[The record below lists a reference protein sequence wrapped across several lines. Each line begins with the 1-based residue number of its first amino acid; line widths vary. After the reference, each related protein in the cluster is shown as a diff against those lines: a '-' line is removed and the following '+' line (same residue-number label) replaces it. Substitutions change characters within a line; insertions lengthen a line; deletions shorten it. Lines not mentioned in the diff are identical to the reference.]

1 MDANLNT
8 QVLIGQ
14 GWQTNLQPQQQ
25 DKPET
30 QSELPPLLKKGENL
44 TVSNAPAD
52 LEALVAKLNIT
63 TADTREATAKTAL
76 GSAFTTVIAKAL
88 ERGMVSTRNM
98 ELLTQA
104 GNYQKQLDSTDA
116 TIDTLTTQVS
126 QLKTIV
132 SANEKDVAKQQA
144 VCDSL
149 DAKQTSLNSQIQQSE
164 AQVQILQME
173 IDSLTARIEAE
184 VDAQKQTN
192 LKNRLANEQR
202 KLETAKADLNELQAK
217 KEMNQANL
225 AKAQADLAA
234 AQANLGAVKAT
245 LTDAEGVLGAA
256 IAAKAELKQ
265 KIQQT
270 LAEITDDSVIRDIAD
285 ALKINVT
292 DVASIM
298 MDDAAGRSEEEEKY
312 LDAHS
317 PVQILQNAL
326 NAHYQEILDTIAAKR
341 ENLV

>member
-8 QVLIGQ
+8 QVSIGQ
-14 GWQTNLQPQQQ
+14 AIQTNLQPQQQ

-30 QSELPPLLKKGENL
+30 QSELPPLLKRGENL
-44 TVSNAPAD
+44 MVSNAPVD
-52 LEALVAKLNIT
+52 LEALVEKLNIT
-63 TADTREATAKTAL
+63 TANAREATARKTL
-76 GSAFTTVIAKAL
+76 SSAFTTVIAKAL
-88 ERGMVSTRNM
+88 ERGLVSTRNM

-104 GNYQKQLDSTDA
+104 GNYHKQLDSTEA
-116 TIDTLTTQVS
+116 TIDKLTTQVS
-126 QLKTIV
+126 QLKDIV
-132 SANEKDVAKQQA
+132 STSEKDVAKQQEQ
-144 VCDSL
+144 CDSL

-164 AQVQILQME
+164 AQVQLLQME
-173 IDSLTARIEAE
+173 IDSLTARIKAE

-192 LKNRLANEQR
+192 LKNRLANEQK
-202 KLETAKADLNELQAK
+202 KLETEKANLNELQDK
-217 KEMNQANL
+217 KETIQANL
-225 AKAQADLAA
+225 AKAQAALAA
-234 AQANLGAVKAT
+234 AQANLGAVKTT

-270 LAEITDDSVIRDIAD
+270 LADITDDSVIRDIAD

-298 MDDAAGRSEEEEKY
+298 MDDAAERSEEEEKY
-312 LDAHS
+312 LEAHS
-317 PVQILQNAL
+317 PVQILQEAL
-326 NAHYQEILDTIAAKR
+326 TAHYQDILDTIAAKR

>member
-8 QVLIGQ
+8 QVSIGQ
-14 GWQTNLQPQQQ
+14 TRQTNLQPQQQ

-30 QSELPPLLKKGENL
+30 QSELTPLLKRDENL
-44 TVSNAPAD
+44 TVSNAPVD

-63 TADTREATAKTAL
+63 TANAKETTAKSMLSST
-76 GSAFTTVIAKAL
+76 FTTVIAKAL
-88 ERGMVSTRNM
+88 ERGMISTRNM

-126 QLKTIV
+126 QLKEIV

-144 VCDSL
+144 QCDSL
-149 DAKQTSLNSQIQQSE
+149 EAKQSNLNLQIQQSE
-164 AQVQILQME
+164 AKVQILQME

-192 LKNRLANEQR
+192 LKNRLANEQK
-202 KLETAKADLNELQAK
+202 KLETEKADLNELQNK
-217 KEMNQANL
+217 KETIQANL
-225 AKAQADLAA
+225 AKAQAALAA
-234 AQANLGAVKAT
+234 AQANLGAVKTT

-270 LAEITDDSVIRDIAD
+270 LADITDDSVIRDIAD

-298 MDDAAGRSEEEEKY
+298 MDDAAERSEEEEKY
-312 LDAHS
+312 LEAHS
-317 PVQILQNAL
+317 PVQILQEAL
-326 NAHYQEILDTIAAKR
+326 TAHYQDILDTIAAKR